1 VTNKNNFLEV
11 KNVKKVYQISDGL
24 FSKKELQALRGIH
37 FSVPLGKT
45 SAIVGESGCGKS
57 TLAKLVMQIEPITE
71 GEILFKD
78 QKQSAY
84 SALDWSTEVQMI
96 FQDPYSSI
104 NPRKKIKD
112 TIAEPLHIHKKR
124 LKISDKDI
132 SSKVQELASAVGLR
146 PEVLERYPH
155 MLSGGQRQRVGIA
168 RALTLN
174 PKVLICDEPVSA
186 LDVSVQAQVINLLL
200 DLQQK
205 YNLTYIFISH
215 DLGVVR
221 FISDYVSVMYLGRIV
236 EQGLTEEIF
245 EDPKHPYTKLL
256 LASSHLKHEQKSKW
270 LEEFKSHMNA
280 ELPSP
285 LNPPEGC
292 SFHKRCPF
300 AKEICLNSV
309 PQLKRQLQLSSEVA
323 CHLY

>member
-1 VTNKNNFLEV
+1 MNQDNFLEV
-11 KNVKKVYQISDGL
+11 KDLKKTYQISDGL

-37 FSVPLGKT
+37 LNVPFGKT
-45 SAIVGESGCGKS
+45 TAIVGESGCGKS
-57 TLAKLVMQIEPITE
+57 TLAKLLMQIEPITE
-71 GEILFKD
+71 GEILFKN
-78 QKQSAY
+78 QKQSSY
-84 SALDWSTEVQMI
+84 DVLDWSTQVQMI

-112 TIAEPLHIHKKR
+112 TIAEPLYIHKNR
-124 LKISDKDI
+124 LKILDQDVSN
-132 SSKVQELASAVGLR
+132 KVQELAAAVGLR

-205 YNLTYIFISH
+205 FNLTYIFISH

-245 EDPKHPYTKLL
+245 ENPKHPYTQLL
-256 LASSHLKHEQKSKW
+256 LASSHLKHDQKTKW
-270 LEEFKSHMNA
+270 LEEFKNHINA

-285 LNPPEGC
+285 LNPPQGC
-292 SFHKRCPF
+292 AFHKRCPF
-300 AKEICLNSV
+300 AKDICLSSV
-309 PQLKRQLQLSSEVA
+309 PLLKQQLQLSAKVA